1 MTMKIMRIKKSA
13 LLLVAVI
20 LLSWGF
26 TVLNGCSEDET
37 VYKSGT
43 VLSVSGEARVH
54 RGDGSLP
61 AYKGLS
67 LRHGDTL
74 YTEADAVV
82 TVSLDGDKYAL
93 IESNSAV
100 TFRLYQNETENVAL
114 IMITKGAVYM
124 EAEAP
129 ITEGLTLGVGTAD
142 LIAVGAS
149 ASYRVSRGDVSP
161 KPAWVQALSGTVSVT
176 PTGGS
181 EYTVSAGHECRVD
194 RTADGGS
201 VMAVESEETDPY
213 SLPDRYIALGAEGI
227 FDALGNMIERPASSD
242 LSLRE
247 IVVKKADGSVIPL
260 IPEFDN
266 GVAGYTVETDSVATL
281 TVTANHRRTKLEIQ
295 CHTAVSVKTEGNE
308 GKVIFS
314 ENEPFHAVSIL
325 VTAEDGSQV
334 RFSVNIVPIDA

>member
-1 MTMKIMRIKKSA
+1 MKNMKLRKIA
-13 LLLVAVI
+13 LVLTAVI

-26 TVLNGCSEDET
+26 TALNGCSKDET

-43 VLSVSGEARVH
+43 ILSVSGEARVH

-93 IESNSAV
+93 IEPDSAV
-100 TFRLYQNETENVAL
+100 TFRLYENETENVAL

-129 ITEGLTLGVGTAD
+129 ITEGVTLGVGTAD
-142 LIAVGAS
+142 LIAVGAG

-161 KPAWVQALSGTVSVT
+161 KPAWVQAIRGTVSVT
-176 PTGGS
+176 PTNGS
-181 EYTVSAGHECRVD
+181 EYAVTEGNECRVD
-194 RTADGGS
+194 RNADGSS
-201 VMAVESEETDPY
+201 VMAVESEPTDPY
-213 SLPDRYIALGAEGI
+213 SLPDRYIALGSEGI
-227 FDALGNMIERPASSD
+227 FDAIGNMIPRPASSD
-242 LSLRE
+242 LSLRR
-247 IVVKKADGSVIPL
+247 ISVKKADGTELPL

-266 GVAGYTVETDSVATL
+266 DIAGYTVETDSVATL
-281 TVTANHRRTKLEIQ
+281 TVTANHRRTTLEIQ
-295 CHTAVSVKTEGNE
+295 CHTAASVKTEGNE

-314 ENEPFHAVSIL
+314 ENERFHAVSVL